1 MCKVIWVEALGRVE
15 ILLLKSWDDAMG
27 WVGVFKLKNRIGRV
41 RTRLQK
47 YKVSRWVDVCVYV
60 D

>member
-27 WVGVFKLKNRIGRV
+27 WVGVFNSKNRMDEYSI
-41 RTRLQK
+41 T
-47 YKVSRWVDVCVYV
+47 KVQSVSMSTVDVCVR